1 MNLIQVQERLKDLP
15 RQALMAYAN
24 GANPDVE
31 PFMALMELQRR
42 KRVEQQAQPAEAPT
56 GTVKE
61 QLEQQ
66 AGLAALQQMRMG
78 QAQQQMMQGAAA
90 QPMPV
95 PEGAPQPEQQPQ
107 PEMSGIA
114 SAAAQPGVMRPDV
127 MRMAG
132 GGIVAFAKAGD
143 VDEDEDED
151 DEDEEE
157 AGAGYGGV
165 DTGEFPAETYAVT
178 PQSEIDIRDMERLP
192 YTGEPPSAKDIQRLP
207 YVTQDPYDNRA
218 TRTPP
223 TGIVNHGPI
232 QPSQPPQAP
241 QSTAQQLA
249 GLQALAAQ
257 QRAAVPKAPESPLAL
272 RDRLAREKPEM
283 YGMLN
288 KPVGQ
293 EYLAGLQALQAKQA
307 AEDPKAM
314 EQLERN
320 KRMDFYKALIAAG
333 EGTRGQRGGLGSL
346 GGLGAG
352 FTKSIAPSMEARA
365 QEEAGIR
372 GQALKREELFNKAKY
387 DVEGLQRAQATGDVK
402 AEDAYK
408 NKLYDTAVKAYVSG
422 NTSLA
427 REIGALAGIEIAEIR
442 AAAQL
447 EAAKIRA
454 AAKGQGAKPDKIT
467 DQERGVQRYYDA
479 MIAEGA
485 KPGPVTMRN
494 AQELYLRGKGVASLE
509 GTAARRDPAI
519 DAELRKREMFNTDLW
534 SKSEAEKQAWRAAE
548 RDKIIAEIEAGRLR
562 LMGAPGSAPAPTAP
576 APGAAPT
583 TRYKFDSQGNLK

>member
-78 QAQQQMMQGAAA
+78 QAQQQMMQGAAQ

-95 PEGAPQPEQQPQ
+95 PEGAPQPEMQ

-114 SAAAQPGVMRPDV
+114 NAAAQPGGMQPGVMG
-127 MRMAG
+127 MAG
-132 GGIVAFAKAGD
+132 GGIVAFAKAGE

-157 AGAGYGGV
+157 AGAGYGGSEE
-165 DTGEFPAETYAVT
+165 GEFPAETFAVP

-192 YTGEPPSAKDIQRLP
+192 YTGGPPSTKDIQRLP

-223 TGIVNHGPI
+223 TGLVNHGPI
-232 QPSQPPQAP
+232 QPPQAPQGP

-257 QRAAVPKAPESPLAL
+257 QRAAVPTAPESPLAL
-272 RDRLAREKPEM
+272 RARMAQENPEM

-307 AEDPKAM
+307 AEDPRAM

-333 EGTRGQRGGLGSL
+333 EGTRGQRGL
-346 GGLGAG
+346 GGLLGG
-352 FTKSIAPSMEARA
+352 FGKAAIPAMEARA

-372 GQALKREELFNKAKY
+372 AQGLKREELFNKAKY

-427 REIGALAGIEIAEIR
+427 KEIAAIAGIREAEIR
-442 AAAQL
+442 AAATEQ
-447 EAAKIRA
+447 AARTRA

-467 DQERGVQRYYDA
+467 DQSSGIEVEYQALLAQNYPPGPATRQIAQRNYLLSRGIPA
-479 MIAEGA
+479 LEGA
-485 KPGPVTMRN
+485 ITRGSANTEAILR
-494 AQELYLRGKGVASLE
+494 QRELL
-509 GTAARRDPAI
+509 
-519 DAELRKREMFNTDLW
+519 NTDLW
-534 SKSEAEKQAWRAAE
+534 DKSEAERDAWRKAE
-548 RDKIIAEIEAGRLR
+548 RAKIIAEEDARRARSASG
-562 LMGAPGSAPAPTAP
+562 PGSPAPTTAP

>member
-1 MNLIQVQERLKDLP
+1 M
-15 RQALMAYAN
+15 
-24 GANPDVE
+24 
-31 PFMALMELQRR
+31 
-42 KRVEQQAQPAEAPT
+42 
-56 GTVKE
+56 
-61 QLEQQ
+61 
-66 AGLAALQQMRMG
+66 
-78 QAQQQMMQGAAA
+78 
-90 QPMPV
+90 
-95 PEGAPQPEQQPQ
+95 Q

-114 SAAAQPGVMRPDV
+114 NAAAQPGGMQPGVMG
-127 MRMAG
+127 MAG
-132 GGIVAFAKAGD
+132 GGIVAFAKAGE

-157 AGAGYGGV
+157 QEPGAGYGG
-165 DTGEFPAETYAVT
+165 AETYAVAD
-178 PQSEIDIRDMERLP
+178 Q
-192 YTGEPPSAKDIQRLP
+192 PPPVPRQL
-207 YVTQDPYDNRA
+207 
-218 TRTPP
+218 
-223 TGIVNHGPI
+223 
-232 QPSQPPQAP
+232 PPQAP
-241 QSTAQQLA
+241 QAPQAPQPTAQQLA

-307 AEDPKAM
+307 AEDPRAM

-427 REIGALAGIEIAEIR
+427 REIGAIAGIREAEIR
-442 AAAQL
+442 AAAS
-447 EAAKIRA
+447 ERAAQIRA
-454 AAKGQGAKPDKIT
+454 AAKGQGGEKKTTDLMEQYKI
-467 DQERGVQRYYDA
+467 ELNA
-479 MIAEGA
+479 LLAEGEPNNA
-485 KPGPVTMRN
+485 ATQKAAMNIAQAQISKSAGTYRAETTAQQQADAWVQMQLLTGPR
-494 AQELYLRGKGVASLE
+494 ARELRALRSK
-509 GTAARRDPAI
+509 DPA
-519 DAELRKREMFNTDLW
+519 AYKKELEALETEAQRKFVRPSPTRNP
-534 SKSEAEKQAWRAAE
+534 S
-548 RDKIIAEIEAGRLR
+548 
-562 LMGAPGSAPAPTAP
+562 PTAQRGTKDNP
-576 APGAAPT
+576 I
-583 TRYKFDSQGNLK
+583 KLD

>member
-15 RQALMAYAN
+15 LPVLANYAN
-24 GANPDVE
+24 GANELEVPSS
-31 PFMALMELQRR
+31 MALMEINRR
-42 KRVEQQAQPAEAPT
+42 NRMWQQAQPAEPPT
-56 GTVKE
+56 GTVKD
-61 QLEQQ
+61 QIEQQ

-132 GGIVAFAKAGD
+132 GGIVAFAKAGYAD
-143 VDEDEDED
+143 DEDEDEDED
-151 DEDEEE
+151 DGEEE

-165 DTGEFPAETYAVT
+165 DTGEFPAETYAVA
-178 PQSEIDIRDMERLP
+178 PQGQIQARDLP
-192 YTGEPPSAKDIQRLP
+192 PQAAAVPQA
-207 YVTQDPYDNRA
+207 
-218 TRTPP
+218 
-223 TGIVNHGPI
+223 
-232 QPSQPPQAP
+232 PQAP

-257 QRAAVPKAPESPLAL
+257 QRAAVPQAPESPLAL
-272 RDRLAREKPEM
+272 RARMAQENPAM

-307 AEDPKAM
+307 AEDPKAL

-333 EGTRGQRGGLGSL
+333 EGTRGQKGL
-346 GGLGAG
+346 GGLLGG
-352 FTKSIAPSMEARA
+352 FGRAAIPAMEARA

-387 DVEGLQRAQATGDVK
+387 DVEGLQRAQAMGDVK

-408 NKLYDTAVKAYVSG
+408 NKLYDTAVKAYASG

-427 REIGALAGIEIAEIR
+427 KEIGAIAGIREAEIR
-442 AAAQL
+442 AAATEQ
-447 EAAKIRA
+447 AARIRA
-454 AAKGQGAKPDKIT
+454 AAKGQSGGEKTTDLMQQYRIELDALLADGAPN
-467 DQERGVQRYYDA
+467 DA
-479 MIAEGA
+479 ATRKMAMNLAQDRIG
-485 KPGPVTMRN
+485 KPGPMYRAETT
-494 AQELYLRGKGVASLE
+494 AQAEADKWVQMQLLTGPRARELRALRTK
-509 GTAARRDPAI
+509 DPA
-519 DAELRKREMFNTDLW
+519 AYKKEVEAL
-534 SKSEAEKQAWRAAE
+534 EAEAQR
-548 RDKIIAEIEAGRLR
+548 RFVR
-562 LMGAPGSAPAPTAP
+562 SSPAPTRNP
-576 APGAAPT
+576 PPT
-583 TRYKFDSQGNLK
+583 TRLKFDTQGNPIQ